1 MKSLKENININNLNN
16 KANRFYHS
24 SKWENARRTCIDE
37 RKSKLS
43 KPSKPVEP
51 IKRSK
56 SSPSSEDKQTQ
67 SPLVVFEI
75 TISPTITFL
84 KDRNIKDAT
93 HLINSKITN
102 KKSFF
107 QVFDTH
113 LLAYTINHL
122 NNPFL
127 SLDNV
132 RQTEFFKAHRKLLL
146 ERGHIMINDIQF
158 SIVKAR

>member
-1 MKSLKENININNLNN
+1 MKDLKENININNLNN

-24 SKWENARRTCIDE
+24 SKWESARRTCIAE
-37 RKSKLS
+37 GKPKLS

-56 SSPSSEDKQTQ
+56 SSEDKQTQ
-67 SPLVVFEI
+67 SPSPLIVFEI

-84 KDRNIKDAT
+84 KDHKIKDAT
-93 HLINSKITN
+93 HLINSQITN

-113 LLAYTINHL
+113 LLAYTISHL

-127 SLDNV
+127 SLDNI

-146 ERGHIMINDIQF
+146 ERGHILINDIQF
-158 SIVKAR
+158 SIVKSR

>member
-1 MKSLKENININNLNN
+1 MKSLKENININNLN
-16 KANRFYHS
+16 KD
-24 SKWENARRTCIDE
+24 KKDT
-37 RKSKLS
+37 KQKPKLS

-51 IKRSK
+51 IKRSE
-56 SSPSSEDKQTQ
+56 SFEDKQAS

-84 KDRNIKDAT
+84 KDRKIKDAT
-93 HLINSKITN
+93 HLINTQITN

-122 NNPFL
+122 NDHSL
-127 SLDNV
+127 SLDDI
-132 RQTEFFKAHRKLLL
+132 RKTKFFKAHRKLLL
-146 ERGHIMINDIQF
+146 ERGHIMINDIKF
-158 SIVKAR
+158 SIVKSR

>member
-1 MKSLKENININNLNN
+1 MKELKENININNLT
-16 KANRFYHS
+16 KDKKEKF
-24 SKWENARRTCIDE
+24 KF
-37 RKSKLS
+37 S

-51 IKRSK
+51 IKHSK
-56 SSPSSEDKQTQ
+56 SSEDKQTQ
-67 SPLVVFEI
+67 SPLVVFQI

-84 KDRNIKDAT
+84 KDRKIKDAT
-93 HLINSKITN
+93 HLINSQITN

-127 SLDNV
+127 SLDNI
-132 RQTEFFKAHRKLLL
+132 RQSEFFRAHRKLLL

-158 SIVKAR
+158 SIVKPRNC

>member
-1 MKSLKENININNLNN
+1 MKDLKENINISNLN
-16 KANRFYHS
+16 KG
-24 SKWENARRTCIDE
+24 
-37 RKSKLS
+37 KSKLS

-51 IKRSK
+51 LKRSD
-56 SSPSSEDKQTQ
+56 PSSEDKQTQ
-67 SPLVVFEI
+67 SPAPLVIFQI

-84 KDRNIKDAT
+84 KDRKIKDAT
-93 HLINSKITN
+93 HLINSQITN

-127 SLDNV
+127 SLVDI
-132 RQTEFFKAHRKLLL
+132 RKSKFFRAHRALLL
-146 ERGHIMINDIQF
+146 ERGHILINDIQF
-158 SIVKAR
+158 SIVKPR

>member
-1 MKSLKENININNLNN
+1 MKDLKENININNLNN
-16 KANRFYHS
+16 KAYRFYHS
-24 SKWENARRTCIDE
+24 SKWENARRTCIAE
-37 RKSKLS
+37 GKTRLS

-51 IKRSK
+51 IKRSD
-56 SSPSSEDKQTQ
+56 PSSEDKQTK
-67 SPLVVFEI
+67 SPLVIFQI

-84 KDRNIKDAT
+84 KDRKIKDAT
-93 HLINSKITN
+93 HLINSQITN

-146 ERGHIMINDIQF
+146 ERGHILINDIKF
-158 SIVKAR
+158 SIVRPR

>member
-1 MKSLKENININNLNN
+1 MKDLKENINISNLN
-16 KANRFYHS
+16 KD
-24 SKWENARRTCIDE
+24 KP
-37 RKSKLS
+37 KLS

-51 IKRSK
+51 LKRN
-56 SSPSSEDKQTQ
+56 SSSSESSEDKQTQ
-67 SPLVVFEI
+67 SPSPLVVFEI

-93 HLINSKITN
+93 HLINSQITN

-127 SLDNV
+127 SMDNI
-132 RQTEFFKAHRKLLL
+132 RQTKFFKAHRALLL
-146 ERGHIMINDIQF
+146 KRGHILINDIKF
-158 SIVKAR
+158 SIVKPRSR

>member
-1 MKSLKENININNLNN
+1 MKELKENINISNLNN

-24 SKWENARRTCIDE
+24 SKWENARRTCIAE
-37 RKSKLS
+37 GKSKLS

-51 IKRSK
+51 IKRSE
-56 SSPSSEDKQTQ
+56 SSEDKQTQ
-67 SPLVVFEI
+67 SPSPLVIFQI

-84 KDRNIKDAT
+84 KDRKIKDAT
-93 HLINSKITN
+93 HLINTQITN

-132 RQTEFFKAHRKLLL
+132 RQTKFFKAHRALLL
-146 ERGHIMINDIQF
+146 KRGHILINDIKF

>member
-1 MKSLKENININNLNN
+1 MKSLKEKININSLNKDN
-16 KANRFYHS
+16 KDT
-24 SKWENARRTCIDE
+24 K
-37 RKSKLS
+37 RKSKLP
-43 KPSKPVEP
+43 KPSTP
-51 IKRSK
+51 IKPLK
-56 SSPSSEDKQTQ
+56 FNHSSEDKQIQ
-67 SPLVVFEI
+67 FPLVVFEI

-93 HLINSKITN
+93 HLINSQITN

-132 RQTEFFKAHRKLLL
+132 RQTKFFKAHRNLLL
-146 ERGHIMINDIQF
+146 ERGHIMINDIKF

>member
-1 MKSLKENININNLNN
+1 MKELKENININNLNN

-24 SKWENARRTCIDE
+24 SKWENAKRTCVAE
-37 RKSKLS
+37 GKPKLS

-51 IKRSK
+51 LKPLK
-56 SSPSSEDKQTQ
+56 FNHSPSA
-67 SPLVVFEI
+67 SPLVIFQI
-75 TISPTITFL
+75 TISPTITFMKKNKL
-84 KDRNIKDAT
+84 TNAT
-93 HLINSKITN
+93 HLINSKITD

-132 RQTEFFKAHRKLLL
+132 RHTEFFRAHKKLLL
-146 ERGHIMINDIQF
+146 ERGHILINDIQF

>member
-1 MKSLKENININNLNN
+1 MKDLKENININNLNKDN
-16 KANRFYHS
+16 KDT
-24 SKWENARRTCIDE
+24 K

-51 IKRSK
+51 IKHSD
-56 SSPSSEDKQTQ
+56 SSSEGKQTQ
-67 SPLVVFEI
+67 SPSPLVVFEI

-84 KDRNIKDAT
+84 KDRKIKDAT
-93 HLINSKITN
+93 HLINSQITN

-127 SLDNV
+127 SLDEV
-132 RQTEFFKAHRKLLL
+132 HKSKFFRAHRALLL
-146 ERGHIMINDIQF
+146 KRGHIMINDIKF
-158 SIVKAR
+158 SIVKARNR

>member
-1 MKSLKENININNLNN
+1 MKDLKENININNLNKDN
-16 KANRFYHS
+16 KDT
-24 SKWENARRTCIDE
+24 K
-37 RKSKLS
+37 RKSKLP
-43 KPSKPVEP
+43 KPSTP
-51 IKRSK
+51 IKPLK
-56 SSPSSEDKQTQ
+56 FNHSPSA

-132 RQTEFFKAHRKLLL
+132 RQTEFFRAHRALLL
-146 ERGHIMINDIQF
+146 ERGHILINDIQF
-158 SIVKAR
+158 SIVKSRNR

>member
-1 MKSLKENININNLNN
+1 MKDLKENININNLN
-16 KANRFYHS
+16 KD
-24 SKWENARRTCIDE
+24 KKDT
-37 RKSKLS
+37 KQKPKLS

-51 IKRSK
+51 IKRSE
-56 SSPSSEDKQTQ
+56 SFEDKQTQ

-84 KDRNIKDAT
+84 KDRKIKDAT
-93 HLINSKITN
+93 HLINSQITN

-127 SLDNV
+127 SLDEV
-132 RQTEFFKAHRKLLL
+132 HKSKFFRAHRALLL
-146 ERGHIMINDIQF
+146 KRGHIMINDIKF
-158 SIVKAR
+158 SIVKARNR

>member
-1 MKSLKENININNLNN
+1 MKELKENININSLN
-16 KANRFYHS
+16 KD
-24 SKWENARRTCIDE
+24 KKETKQ
-37 RKSKLS
+37 KSKLS

-51 IKRSK
+51 IKHSD
-56 SSPSSEDKQTQ
+56 SSSEDKQTQ

-84 KDRNIKDAT
+84 KDRKIKDAT
-93 HLINSKITN
+93 HLINSQITN

-122 NNPFL
+122 NDQTL

-132 RQTEFFKAHRKLLL
+132 RQTKFFKAHRALLL
-146 ERGHIMINDIQF
+146 KRGHIMINDIKF
-158 SIVKAR
+158 SIVKARNR

>member
-1 MKSLKENININNLNN
+1 MKELKENININNLN
-16 KANRFYHS
+16 KD
-24 SKWENARRTCIDE
+24 KKDTKQ
-37 RKSKLS
+37 KSKLS

-51 IKRSK
+51 IKRSD
-56 SSPSSEDKQTQ
+56 PSSAF
-67 SPLVVFEI
+67 PLVVFEI

-84 KDRNIKDAT
+84 KDRKIKDAT
-93 HLINSKITN
+93 HLITTQITN

-127 SLDNV
+127 PLDNV
-132 RQTEFFKAHRKLLL
+132 RQTKFFRAHRKLLL

>member
-1 MKSLKENININNLNN
+1 MKELKENININNLNN
-16 KANRFYHS
+16 KAYRFYHS
-24 SKWENARRTCIDE
+24 SKWENARRACIAE
-37 RKSKLS
+37 GKSKLS

-51 IKRSK
+51 IKRSH
-56 SSPSSEDKQTQ
+56 SSEDKQTK
-67 SPLVVFEI
+67 SPLVVFQI

-84 KDRNIKDAT
+84 KDRKIKDAT

-122 NNPFL
+122 NNPSL
-127 SLDNV
+127 SLDNI
-132 RQTEFFKAHRKLLL
+132 RQTEFFRAHKKLLL
-146 ERGHIMINDIQF
+146 ERGHILINDIKF
-158 SIVKAR
+158 SIVKPR

>member
-1 MKSLKENININNLNN
+1 MKDLKENININNL
-16 KANRFYHS
+16 
-24 SKWENARRTCIDE
+24 SKD
-37 RKSKLS
+37 KKKKFKLP
-43 KPSKPVEP
+43 KPSSPVHP
-51 IKRSK
+51 LKRSD
-56 SSPSSEDKQTQ
+56 PSSEDKQTQ

-84 KDRNIKDAT
+84 KDRKIKDAA
-93 HLINSKITN
+93 HLINSQITN

-122 NNPFL
+122 NDQTL

-132 RQTEFFKAHRKLLL
+132 RQTEFFRAHKKLLL
-146 ERGHIMINDIQF
+146 ERGHILINDIQF
-158 SIVKAR
+158 SIVKARNR

>member
-1 MKSLKENININNLNN
+1 MKDLKENININSLNT
-16 KANRFYHS
+16 KATKDKF
-24 SKWENARRTCIDE
+24 
-37 RKSKLS
+37 KLP
-43 KPSKPVEP
+43 KPSSPVHP
-51 IKRSK
+51 LKRNS
-56 SSPSSEDKQTQ
+56 SSSDPSPSSEDKQTQ

-84 KDRNIKDAT
+84 KDRKIKDAT
-93 HLINSKITN
+93 HLINTQITN

-132 RQTEFFKAHRKLLL
+132 RQTKFFKAHRALLL
-146 ERGHIMINDIQF
+146 KRGHILINDIKF
-158 SIVKAR
+158 SIIKPRKR

>member
-1 MKSLKENININNLNN
+1 MKELKENININNLT
-16 KANRFYHS
+16 KDKKEKF
-24 SKWENARRTCIDE
+24 KF
-37 RKSKLS
+37 S

-51 IKRSK
+51 LKFNH
-56 SSPSSEDKQTQ
+56 SPSA

-84 KDRNIKDAT
+84 KDRKIKDAT
-93 HLINSKITN
+93 HLINSQITN

-132 RQTEFFKAHRKLLL
+132 RQTKFFKAHKKLLL
-146 ERGHIMINDIQF
+146 ERGHILINDIKF
-158 SIVKAR
+158 SIIRPR